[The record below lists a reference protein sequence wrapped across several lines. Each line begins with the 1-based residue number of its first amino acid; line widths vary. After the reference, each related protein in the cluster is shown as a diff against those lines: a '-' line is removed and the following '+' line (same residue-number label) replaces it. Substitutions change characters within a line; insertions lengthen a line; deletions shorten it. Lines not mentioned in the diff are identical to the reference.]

1 MSDFSFGGIVMPLQN
16 AFMLLLLG
24 TIWGASYMFI
34 KVSVAEITPLSFVAL
49 RTGLGGGL
57 LAAFL
62 LLRRRGFPSREL
74 WRPLFV
80 MGLFNTLIPY
90 GLINWGELHISS
102 ALAAILTGTMPLF
115 TVILAHFW
123 SKDERMD
130 GFKAAGVVIGFAGV
144 VVLLAPDVREGVM
157 HNILGDLAVVGAGLS
172 YAVAA
177 VFARRYLSGHE
188 PVLLSAGMLIAGF
201 VITLPLAFA
210 FEDPLGLSPSL
221 RAWGATLALAFL
233 GTAIAYL
240 IYYWILEHGGAVQ
253 ASLVTYIIPIGA
265 LFWGW
270 LLLGERIRWTSLVGM
285 GAILVGI
292 MVANRFQVLRAARR

>member
-1 MSDFSFGGIVMPLQN
+1 
-16 AFMLLLLG
+16 MLLLLG

-34 KVSVAEITPLSFVAL
+34 KVSVAEITPLTFVVL

-57 LAAFL
+57 LALFL
-62 LLRRRGFPSREL
+62 LLRWRRLPGRSL
-74 WRPLFV
+74 WKPLFV

-90 GLINWGELHISS
+90 GLINWGELYISS

-130 GFKAAGVVIGFAGV
+130 WYKAAGVVVGFLGV
-144 VVLLAPDVREGVM
+144 VVLLAPDVREGIV
-157 HNILGDLAVVGAGLS
+157 HNIAGDLAVMGAGLS
-172 YAVAA
+172 YAIAA
-177 VFARRYLSGHE
+177 VFARRHLTGHE
-188 PVLLSAGMLIAGF
+188 PAVLSTGMLLAGF
-201 VITLPLAFA
+201 ILTVPLAFA
-210 FEDPLGLSPSL
+210 FERPLALAPSL
-221 RAWGATLALAFL
+221 RAWGATLTLAFV

-253 ASLVTYIIPIGA
+253 ASLVTYIIPVGA

-270 LLLGERIRWTSLVGM
+270 LLLGENIRWTSLVGL
-285 GAILVGI
+285 GGILLGI
-292 MVANRFQVLRAARR
+292 MVANRFRILKSASH

>member
-1 MSDFSFGGIVMPLQN
+1 MPLQN

-24 TIWGASYMFI
+24 TIWGASYMLI
-34 KVSVAEITPLSFVAL
+34 KVSVAEITPLTFVAL

-62 LLRRRGFPSREL
+62 LLRGRRLPPREL

-123 SKDERMD
+123 SKGERMD
-130 GFKAAGVVIGFAGV
+130 GFKAAGVVIGFAGA
-144 VVLLAPDVREGVM
+144 VVLVAPDLQAGVT
-157 HNILGDLAVVGAGLS
+157 HNILGDLAVIGAGLS
-172 YAVAA
+172 YAIAA
-177 VFARRYLSGHE
+177 VFARRNLAGHE
-188 PVLLSAGMLIAGF
+188 PAVLSTGMLLAGF
-201 VITLPLAFA
+201 VLAVPLALALERPFA
-210 FEDPLGLSPSL
+210 LSPSL
-221 RAWGATLALAFL
+221 QAWGSTLALSFL

-253 ASLVTYIIPIGA
+253 ASLVTYIIPVGA

-270 LLLGERIRWTSLVGM
+270 LLLGETIHWTSLAGM
-285 GAILVGI
+285 GAILLGI
-292 MVANRFQVLRAARR
+292 MAANRFQVLKSASH

>member
-1 MSDFSFGGIVMPLQN
+1 MPLQN

-34 KVSVAEITPLSFVAL
+34 KVSVAEITPLTFVVL

-57 LAAFL
+57 LALFL
-62 LLRRRGFPSREL
+62 LLRGRRLPGRSL
-74 WRPLFV
+74 WKPLFV

-90 GLINWGELHISS
+90 GLINWGELYISS

-130 GFKAAGVVIGFAGV
+130 WYKAAGVVIGFLGV
-144 VVLLAPDVREGVM
+144 VVLLAPDVREGIV
-157 HNILGDLAVVGAGLS
+157 HNIAGDLAVMGAGLS
-172 YAVAA
+172 YAIAA
-177 VFARRYLSGHE
+177 VFARRHLTGHE
-188 PVLLSAGMLIAGF
+188 PAVLSTGMLLAGF
-201 VITLPLAFA
+201 VITVPLAFA
-210 FEDPLGLSPSL
+210 FERPLTLAPSL
-221 RAWGATLALAFL
+221 RAWGATLALAFV

-253 ASLVTYIIPIGA
+253 ASLVTYIIPVGA

-270 LLLGERIRWTSLVGM
+270 LLLGEDIRWTSLVGL
-285 GAILVGI
+285 GGILLGI
-292 MVANRFQVLRAARR
+292 MVANRFRILKSASH

>member
-1 MSDFSFGGIVMPLQN
+1 MPLQN

-34 KVSVAEITPLSFVAL
+34 KVSVAEITPLTFVVL

-57 LAAFL
+57 LALFL
-62 LLRRRGFPSREL
+62 LLRGRRLPGRSL
-74 WRPLFV
+74 WKPLFV

-90 GLINWGELHISS
+90 GLINWGELYISS

-123 SKDERMD
+123 SKDERM
-130 GFKAAGVVIGFAGV
+130 GWYKAAGVVVGFLGV
-144 VVLLAPDVREGVM
+144 VVLLAPDVREGIV
-157 HNILGDLAVVGAGLS
+157 HNIAGDLAVMGAGLS
-172 YAVAA
+172 YAIAA
-177 VFARRYLSGHE
+177 VFARRHLTGHE
-188 PVLLSAGMLIAGF
+188 PAVLSTGMLLAGF
-201 VITLPLAFA
+201 ILTVPLAFA
-210 FEDPLGLSPSL
+210 FERPLALAPSL
-221 RAWGATLALAFL
+221 RAWGATLTLAFV

-253 ASLVTYIIPIGA
+253 ASLVTYIIPVGA

-270 LLLGERIRWTSLVGM
+270 LLLGENIRWTSLVGL
-285 GAILVGI
+285 GGILLGI
-292 MVANRFQVLRAARR
+292 MVANRFRILKSASH

>member
-1 MSDFSFGGIVMPLQN
+1 MPLQN

-34 KVSVAEITPLSFVAL
+34 KVSVAEITPLTFVVL

-57 LAAFL
+57 LALFL
-62 LLRRRGFPSREL
+62 LLRGRRLPGRSL
-74 WRPLFV
+74 WKPLFV

-90 GLINWGELHISS
+90 GLINWGELYISS

-130 GFKAAGVVIGFAGV
+130 WYKAVGVVIGFLGV
-144 VVLLAPDVREGVM
+144 VVLLAPDVREGIV
-157 HNILGDLAVVGAGLS
+157 HNIAGDLAVMGAGLS
-172 YAVAA
+172 YAIAA
-177 VFARRYLSGHE
+177 VFARRHLTGHE
-188 PVLLSAGMLIAGF
+188 PAVLSAGMLLAGF
-201 VITLPLAFA
+201 VMTIPLAFA
-210 FEDPLGLSPSL
+210 FERPLALSPSP
-221 RAWGATLALAFL
+221 RAWAATLTLAIL

-253 ASLVTYIIPIGA
+253 ASLVTYIIPVGA

-270 LLLGERIRWTSLVGM
+270 LLLGEDIRWTSLVGLA
-285 GAILVGI
+285 GILLGI
-292 MVANRFQVLRAARR
+292 MVSNRFRILKSASH

>member
-1 MSDFSFGGIVMPLQN
+1 MPLQN

-34 KVSVAEITPLSFVAL
+34 KVSVAEITPLTFVVL

-57 LAAFL
+57 LALFL
-62 LLRRRGFPSREL
+62 LLRGRRLPGRSL
-74 WRPLFV
+74 WKPLFV

-90 GLINWGELHISS
+90 GLINWGELYISS

-130 GFKAAGVVIGFAGV
+130 WYKAAGVVVGFLGV
-144 VVLLAPDVREGVM
+144 VVLLAPDVRGGIV
-157 HNILGDLAVVGAGLS
+157 HNIAGDLAVMGAGLS
-172 YAVAA
+172 YAIAA
-177 VFARRYLSGHE
+177 VFARRHLTGHE
-188 PVLLSAGMLIAGF
+188 PAVLSTGMLLAGF
-201 VITLPLAFA
+201 ILTVPLAFA
-210 FEDPLGLSPSL
+210 FERPLALAPSL
-221 RAWGATLALAFL
+221 RAWGATLTLAFV

-253 ASLVTYIIPIGA
+253 ASLVTYIIPVGA

-270 LLLGERIRWTSLVGM
+270 LLLGENIRWTSLVGL
-285 GAILVGI
+285 GGILLGI
-292 MVANRFQVLRAARR
+292 MVANRFRILKSASH

>member
-1 MSDFSFGGIVMPLQN
+1 MPLQN

-34 KVSVAEITPLSFVAL
+34 KVSVAEITPLTFVVL

-57 LAAFL
+57 LALFL
-62 LLRRRGFPSREL
+62 LLRGRRLPGRSL
-74 WRPLFV
+74 WKPLFV

-90 GLINWGELHISS
+90 GLINWGELYISS

-130 GFKAAGVVIGFAGV
+130 WYKAAGVVVGFLGV
-144 VVLLAPDVREGVM
+144 VVLLAPDVREGIV
-157 HNILGDLAVVGAGLS
+157 HNIAGDLAVMGAGLS
-172 YAVAA
+172 YAIAA
-177 VFARRYLSGHE
+177 VFARRHLTGHE
-188 PVLLSAGMLIAGF
+188 PAVLSTGMLLAGF
-201 VITLPLAFA
+201 ILTVPLAFA
-210 FEDPLGLSPSL
+210 FERPLALAPSL
-221 RAWGATLALAFL
+221 RAWGATLTLAFV

-253 ASLVTYIIPIGA
+253 ASLVTYIIPVGA

-270 LLLGERIRWTSLVGM
+270 LLLGENIRWTSLVGL
-285 GAILVGI
+285 GGILLGI
-292 MVANRFQVLRAARR
+292 MVANRFRILKSASH

>member
-1 MSDFSFGGIVMPLQN
+1 MPLQN

-34 KVSVAEITPLSFVAL
+34 KVSVAEITPLTFVVL

-57 LAAFL
+57 LAAYL
-62 LLRRRGFPSREL
+62 LLRGRQFPPRSL

-123 SKDERMD
+123 SNDERMD

-144 VVLLAPDVREGVM
+144 IVLFAPDIRGGVM
-157 HNILGDLAVVGAGLS
+157 HNVLGDLAVVGAGLS
-172 YAVAA
+172 YAIAA
-177 VFARRYLSGHE
+177 VFARRHLSGHE
-188 PVLLSAGMLIAGF
+188 PAVLSTGMLLAGF
-201 VITLPLAFA
+201 IITLPLAFA
-210 FEDPLGLSPSL
+210 FERPLALSPSP
-221 RAWGATLALAFL
+221 RAWASTLALAIL

-270 LLLGERIRWTSLVGM
+270 LLLGEDIRWTSVIGM
-285 GAILVGI
+285 GAILLGI
-292 MVANRFQVLRAARR
+292 MVANRFQVFKAARR

>member
-1 MSDFSFGGIVMPLQN
+1 MPLQN

-34 KVSVAEITPLSFVAL
+34 KVSVAEITPLTFVVL

-57 LAAFL
+57 LALFL
-62 LLRRRGFPSREL
+62 LLRGRRLPGRSL
-74 WRPLFV
+74 WKPLFV

-90 GLINWGELHISS
+90 GLINWGELYISS

-130 GFKAAGVVIGFAGV
+130 WYKAAGVVIGFLGV
-144 VVLLAPDVREGVM
+144 VVLLAPDVREGIV
-157 HNILGDLAVVGAGLS
+157 HNIAGDLAVMGAGLS
-172 YAVAA
+172 YAIAA
-177 VFARRYLSGHE
+177 VFARRHLTGHE
-188 PVLLSAGMLIAGF
+188 PAVLSTGMLLAGF
-201 VITLPLAFA
+201 ILTVPLAFA
-210 FEDPLGLSPSL
+210 FERPLALAPSL
-221 RAWGATLALAFL
+221 RAWGATLALAFV

-253 ASLVTYIIPIGA
+253 ASLVTYIIPVGA

-270 LLLGERIRWTSLVGM
+270 LLLGENIRWTSLVGL
-285 GAILVGI
+285 GGILLGI
-292 MVANRFQVLRAARR
+292 MVANRFRILKSASH